1 MSTLPAESMEARAE
15 AFRAAYERVKGEIG
29 KVIVGHDEIV
39 HGVLTC
45 LFIGGHALLEG
56 VPGLGKTL
64 LVRTLAE
71 AVDLDFN
78 RIQFTPDLMPA
89 DIIGTNIVMELPDG
103 RRVFEFQA
111 GPIFSQIVLA
121 DEINRATPKTQSA
134 LLECMAELQVT
145 VSGITHMLKPPY
157 FVMATL
163 NPIEMEGTYPLPEA
177 QLDRFLF
184 KVRLEYPDEGE
195 MVRIVTNTTGPEDAG
210 VEPIFSVAEAAER
223 IEGLKRLVREVMVA
237 QPIEHYAARMVR
249 ATQPSSSRYI
259 GQQTNGLRVD
269 AVDRYVSFGA
279 SPRGAQALIMGAKV
293 RALLDGRANV
303 AYEDIDQ
310 VAPAALQHRVMLNY
324 AAHSDGID
332 ASHIVER
339 VIQAVRPARA

>member
-1 MSTLPAESMEARAE
+1 MNTTATAE
-15 AFRAAYERVKGEIG
+15 APSVADFARTFRHVQAEIH
-29 KVIVGHDEIV
+29 KVIVGHQQAVEE
-39 HGVLTC
+39 LLRA
-45 LFIGGHALLEG
+45 LFAGGHVLIEG
-56 VPGLGKTL
+56 VPGTGKTT
-64 LVRTLAE
+64 LVKTLGLA
-71 AVDLDFN
+71 LNLSFN
-78 RIQFTPDLMPA
+78 RIQFTVDLMPA
-89 DIIGTNIVMELPDG
+89 DITGTRVILSGDDG
-103 RRVFEFQA
+103 RREFSFQPGPVFCHLLL
-111 GPIFSQIVLA
+111 G

-145 VSGITHMLKPPY
+145 VSGATHILRPPY

-184 KVRLEYPDEGE
+184 KVRLEYPDENE

-210 VEPIFSVAEAAER
+210 VQPAFSVAEAPAR
-223 IEGLKRLVREVMVA
+223 IEALKHLVREVMVA

-259 GQQTNGLRVD
+259 GQQSNGLRVD

-303 AYEDIDQ
+303 AFDDIDQ

-339 VIQAVRPARA
+339 VIQAVRPARS